1 MTALRQAAEQLVHA
15 NFVILFRVHNK
26 NVNSQKLIF
35 NKIIEKRV
43 SLNQCD
49 LKKDMFECAGFTM
62 QFLKN
67 STEILFSFF
76 EDHQTQSNNNCSQIT
91 YTVVITL

>member
-1 MTALRQAAEQLVHA
+1 MRALRQAAEQLVYV

-62 QFLKN
+62 QFFKKK
-67 STEILFSFF
+67 
-76 EDHQTQSNNNCSQIT
+76 
-91 YTVVITL
+91 Y

>member
-1 MTALRQAAEQLVHA
+1 MTALRQAAEQLVYV

-62 QFLKN
+62 QFFKKK
-67 STEILFSFF
+67 
-76 EDHQTQSNNNCSQIT
+76 
-91 YTVVITL
+91 Y